1 VTEFASGKVVGHR
14 VAVRM
19 AEDLTLKGTDRN
31 SVFELLRERQFDPND
46 FQWQVMVISK
56 SDFSQTR
63 HLQVSVLRYMDTE
76 YYFRFDPHHSQ
87 WSPGWQLKTDSGDW
101 SSLNQ
106 RCEQLRGWLSAL
118 KTEIAAPD
126 LWASLP
132 DENILSAAASLTI
145 DNRPFA
151 PSERHLIQ
159 IKLDEIKAYLQDAQ
173 DFTNEQSEMIEREFA
188 YLRESSERLGRKDW
202 LNNLV
207 GGLFGLAIG
216 LALDP
221 ENAKGLLGLAGSTFQ
236 SLWNAAQ
243 TLLR

>member
-1 VTEFASGKVVGHR
+1 MAGHGHIEVRLLADSPPSSVGSPVHGYR
-14 VAVRM
+14 V
-19 AEDLTLKGTDRN
+19 
-31 SVFELLRERQFDPND
+31 
-46 FQWQVMVISK
+46 
-56 SDFSQTR
+56 
-63 HLQVSVLRYMDTE
+63 
-76 YYFRFDPHHSQ
+76 YFRYDPHHSQ

-221 ENAKGLLGLAGSTFQ
+221 EKAKGLLGLAGSTFQ